1 MSIDKE
7 QIIKQLQKV
16 MSFIGSDLLE
26 NISSR
31 VRRELNLELN
41 EEEEI
46 RNVIFKFAYSD
57 SNFRLYNKP
66 NKPTTD
72 SVGKLH
78 YPNNKKFETTIER
91 IEFA

>member
-7 QIIKQLQKV
+7 LIIKQLQKV

-26 NISSR
+26 HITGR
-31 VRRELNLELN
+31 VRRELNLELK
-41 EEEEI
+41 EENEI
-46 RNVIFKFAYSD
+46 RMVIFKYAL
-57 SNFRLYNKP
+57 SNPNFKLYNKP
-66 NKPTTD
+66 NKPIPD
-72 SVGKLH
+72 SVGELH

>member
-7 QIIKQLQKV
+7 LIIKQLQKV
-16 MSFIGSDLLE
+16 MSFKGSDLLE

-46 RNVIFKFAYSD
+46 GKVIFKFAYSD
-57 SNFRLYNKP
+57 SNYKLYNKP
-66 NKPTTD
+66 NKTTTD
-72 SVGKLH
+72 NVGKLH

-91 IEFA
+91 LSFV